1 MATKDFSFRIDDDL
15 LRKLHYVAKYN
26 DRSVN
31 RELTRLVRLHIAK
44 FEQEHGEIQGDL

>member
-1 MATKDFSFRIDDDL
+1 MTTKNFSLRLDSDL
-15 LRKLHYVAKYN
+15 LRNYN